1 MRTRLILPGGLALAF
16 VLALCAIALASNGNP
31 STTVPSSGNTTPGA
45 AASIFG
51 SASRGLTVFDASCA
65 ACHGPAG
72 QPTLA
77 YPGIAS
83 VQNPNTSYSI
93 DPLLYDPNPARFA
106 LNIDPFIQHGSNPG
120 GVPAPMPSF
129 GDSGTLTQSQI
140 ADVEAYVMSLSNVN
154 WPSLSVN
161 GTTLNGSGFVPLTT
175 IQLYNNGTAFGSTI
189 NADASG
195 KLSTSFS
202 APAGQSGTVTAKYA
216 VLDEYGIYPNGDSSQ
231 GNLAMDGTRTATLA
245 VATAG
250 YSTAAA
256 AAATTPAATT
266 TVTTLPNTGSDVL
279 LLIMTSATLSLL
291 GGAVLLRRRG
301 SS

>member
-1 MRTRLILPGGLALAF
+1 MKMRARMIIPAGMALAF

-31 STTVPSSGNTTPGA
+31 SATVPSSGNTTPGT
-45 AASIFG
+45 AASMFG
-51 SASRGLTVFDASCA
+51 SASRGLTVFNASCA
-65 ACHGPAG
+65 SCHGPAG

-83 VQNPNTSYSI
+83 VQNTNTNYSI
-93 DPLLYDPNPARFA
+93 DPELYDPNPARFA

-129 GDSGTLTQSQI
+129 GDSGILTQSQI

-154 WPSLSVN
+154 WPTLALN
-161 GTTLNGSGFVPLTT
+161 GTTLNGSGFVPQTT
-175 IQLYNNGTAFGSTI
+175 IQLYNNSTAFGSTI

-202 APAGQSGTVTAKYA
+202 APAGQSGTITAKYA
-216 VLDEYGIYPNGDSSQ
+216 VLDEYGIYPNGDPSQ

-245 VATAG
+245 VATVG
-250 YSTAAA
+250 YSAA
-256 AAATTPAATT
+256 AAATAPATTT

-279 LLIMTSATLSLL
+279 VLILASAMLTIMGS
-291 GGAVLLRRRG
+291 AVLLRRRG